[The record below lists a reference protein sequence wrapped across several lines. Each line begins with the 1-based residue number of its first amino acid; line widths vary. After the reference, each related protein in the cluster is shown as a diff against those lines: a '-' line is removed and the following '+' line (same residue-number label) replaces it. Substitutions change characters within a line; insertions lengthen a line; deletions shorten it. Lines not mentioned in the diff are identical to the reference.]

1 MMASGVRVA
10 RRALRAAAAL
20 AVAATIGIALVI
32 PAAAQFEANRR
43 PDRPVVVLPDGPVRS
58 VILKDCTQCH
68 GIDEYGYYAM
78 DRAHWDRLIERM
90 KTAKS
95 GIVAGTNISDQDK
108 EVLLD
113 WLVDNYGPETEPFFR
128 VYVPRPVTDANTLS
142 AAQGQAALEA
152 HCTECHGLD
161 DFAGI
166 RLDETGWRT
175 RLVNEIARGSTLL
188 IQDADPFI
196 EWLAR
201 TRGAEP
207 SDQSYNGAQ

>member
-1 MMASGVRVA
+1 MARPP
-10 RRALRAAAAL
+10 LRAAAAL
-20 AVAATIGIALVI
+20 AVAATIGIALAI

-43 PDRPVVVLPDGPVRS
+43 PDRPVVVLPDEPVRS
-58 VILKDCTQCH
+58 VILKNCAQCH

-78 DRAHWDRLIERM
+78 DRVHWDQLIERM

-113 WLVDNYGPETEPFFR
+113 WLVGNYGPDTEPFFR
-128 VYVPRPVTDANTLS
+128 EYVPRPMTEADYLS
-142 AAQGQAALEA
+142 AAQGNAALEA

-161 DFAGI
+161 DFAGV
-166 RLDETGWRT
+166 RLDVTGWRT

-188 IQDADPFI
+188 IQDADPLV

-201 TRGAEP
+201 TRGAASVE
-207 SDQSYNGAQ
+207 